1 MKTLLK
7 LSTLALVLS
16 VSFLS
21 AAPSVAP
28 KFASAKAA
36 AAWVA
41 AEVKKDP
48 AAAAEIA
55 AVAAASSPQFAGEI
69 TKAAIIAA
77 NASDLGASRIVG
89 AVGKAAPEQL
99 DTAASFAVAVRP
111 EAANEVN
118 AVRATL
124 SPSSSPLEFPGSGG
138 NSGSAGKSQVNPTTP
153 PGGSSVTGSFFNQN
167 QPPVVN
173 PNPATNNNRPN

>member
-1 MKTLLK
+1 MLI
-7 LSTLALVLS
+7 LVLS
-16 VSFLS
+16 ASLLS

-28 KFASAKAA
+28 KFKNAKQA

-41 AEVKKDP
+41 AEIKKDP

-55 AVAAASSPQFAGEI
+55 ALAAASSPQFAGEI
-69 TKAAIIAA
+69 TQAAIVAA
-77 NASDLGASRIVG
+77 NSSDLGASRIVA

-118 AVRATL
+118 SVRAAL
-124 SPSSSPLEFPGSGG
+124 NPSSSPLDFPGSGSNSGSSSNSGSGG
-138 NSGSAGKSQVNPTTP
+138 NSQVDPSTP
-153 PGGSSVTGSFFNQN
+153 PGSSSSTGGFFNQN

-173 PNPATNNNRPN
+173 PNPATNNNRPK

>member
-1 MKTLLK
+1 
-7 LSTLALVLS
+7 
-16 VSFLS
+16 LS

-28 KFASAKAA
+28 KFKNAKQA

-41 AEVKKDP
+41 AEIKKDP

-55 AVAAASSPQFAGEI
+55 ALAAASSPQFAGEI
-69 TKAAIIAA
+69 TQAAIVAA
-77 NASDLGASRIVG
+77 NSSDLGASRIVA

-118 AVRATL
+118 SVRAAL
-124 SPSSSPLEFPGSGG
+124 NPSSSPLDFPGSSSNSGSGG
-138 NSGSAGKSQVNPTTP
+138 NSQVDPSTP
-153 PGGSSVTGSFFNQN
+153 PGSSSSTGGFFNQN

-173 PNPATNNNRPN
+173 PNPATNNNRPK